1 MNDPSTRAKD
11 MKSMPC
17 PKIFGPFPPF
27 FLKKKENFWTRMF
40 FHNTRHIGGGM

>member
-17 PKIFGPFPPF
+17 CPKIFGPFPPF
-27 FLKKKENFWTRMF
+27 FKKKENFWTRMF
-40 FHNTRHIGGGM
+40 FHNTRHIGGM

>member
-27 FLKKKENFWTRMF
+27 FKKKENSGQECF
-40 FHNTRHIGGGM
+40 FIIHAILGGGM